1 MNYGIRFV
9 GMCLTLETV
18 GVPEVT
24 LYGPP
29 NIVSSLHLLT
39 YGHYGVHYTRFE

>member
-1 MNYGIRFV
+1 VNGEIHFA

-29 NIVSSLHLLT
+29 NIVSSLHLRNSSI
-39 YGHYGVHYTRFE
+39 HVH